1 MITQVAVGVGQSGKC
16 GRWVRD
22 GGGSEKGTRANLQE
36 KKTRVNADVCG
47 CLPVLLL
54 SVCFSSLNGASM
66 YVFD

>member
-22 GGGSEKGTRANLQE
+22 GGDQRRALGPICRK

-54 SVCFSSLNGASM
+54 SVCFSSLNGVSM
-66 YVFD
+66 YFFD